1 MTIHSTAAGHA
12 AGKGSEPD
20 SVFAVV
26 ARIREAKKQP
36 GAEKIIDGSIGAMR
50 NEDGSFSILPV
61 VDEVYR
67 QLPPEDLMD
76 YATITGSP
84 EFIKAA
90 IGYTFMGNQ
99 PAGTFAAAVGTPGG
113 SGAVRSMIY
122 NYLDNGEAVLIPDWF
137 WAPYKTIAEENQR
150 KTVTYTMFDAD
161 LKFSAGDLKE
171 KAKKYLDLQKQIL
184 VIFNTPGHNPTGYSL
199 SKEDWGDLIPFFKGL
214 AAANPEKRVVI
225 GLDMAYVDYCG
236 DPVESRRFL
245 GMFTDLPDNLQV
257 VIAFS
262 MSKSFFVYGM
272 RCGAIVGF
280 HKSEEVMRDFTNI
293 HAYSARGTWSNGSRG
308 AQQMLAK
315 ICNDPELT
323 ARAGVQRGKLV
334 KDLIERADIFV
345 REAKKESLR
354 ILPYY
359 GGFFITIPAKDPKA
373 VCAKLEEEKIYLVPM
388 SKGVRLAVC
397 AVPKAKMPGLA
408 ARIKAAQAVI
418 EG

>member
-1 MTIHSTAAGHA
+1 MTLQSTAAGHA

-26 ARIREAKKQP
+26 ARIREAKTQP

-67 QLPPEDLMD
+67 SLPPEDLMD

-84 EFIKAA
+84 EFIQAA
-90 IGYTFMGNQ
+90 INYTFMGNQ
-99 PAGTFAAAVGTPGG
+99 PAGTYAAAVGTPGG

-122 NYLDNGEAVLIPDWF
+122 NYLDNGDYALIPDWH

-150 KTVTYTMFDAD
+150 KVETYVMFDEN
-161 LKFSAGDLKE
+161 LQFSTKDLKE
-171 KAKKYLDLQKQIL
+171 KAAKLLAKQNQIL

-199 SKEDWGDLIPFFKGL
+199 SEEDWQELIPFFREL
-214 AAANPEKRVVI
+214 AKANPVKRVVI

-236 DPVESRRFL
+236 DPVKARHFL
-245 GMFTDLPDNLQV
+245 SLFTDLPENMQV

-272 RCGAIVGF
+272 RSGAIVGF
-280 HKSEEVMRDFTNI
+280 HASQEVMRDFTNI
-293 HAYSARGTWSNGSRG
+293 HSYSARGTWSNGSRG

-315 ICNDPELT
+315 ICGDPILT
-323 ARAGVQRGKLV
+323 ARANAERGALV
-334 KDLIERADIFV
+334 DNLIARADIFV
-345 REAKKESLR
+345 KEAKAADLK
-354 ILPYY
+354 ILPYF

-373 VCAKLEEEKIYLVPM
+373 LCAKLEEEKIYLVPM

-397 AVPKAKMPGLA
+397 AVSRAKMPGLA
-408 ARIKAAQAVI
+408 GRIKAALADL

>member
-1 MTIHSTAAGHA
+1 MTMRSTAAGHA

-26 ARIREAKKQP
+26 ARIREAKTKP

-90 IGYTFMGNQ
+90 IDYTFMGNQ
-99 PAGTFAAAVGTPGG
+99 PAGTRAAAVGTPGG

-122 NYLDNGEAVLIPDWF
+122 NYLDNGEAALIPDWF

-150 KTVTYTMFDAD
+150 RAETYTMFDEE
-161 LKFSAGDLKE
+161 LKFFTKDIKE
-171 KAKKYLDLQKQIL
+171 KAKKYLAAQNQIL

-199 SKEDWGDLIPFFKGL
+199 SEEDWADLIPFFKEL
-214 AAANPEKRVVI
+214 ALANPGKRVVI

-236 DPVESRRFL
+236 DPVKARHFL
-245 GMFTDLPDNLQV
+245 SMFTDLPENMQV

-272 RCGAIVGF
+272 RSGAIVGF
-280 HKSEEVMRDFTNI
+280 HQSAEVMKDFTNI

-315 ICNDPELT
+315 ICNDPALT
-323 ARAGVQRGKLV
+323 ARANAERGSLV
-334 KDLIERADIFV
+334 KDLIERAAIFV
-345 REAKKESLR
+345 KEAGEAKLR
-354 ILPYY
+354 ILPYF

-373 VCAKLEEEKIYLVPM
+373 LCAKLEEEKIYLVPM

-397 AVPKAKMPGLA
+397 AVSKTKMPGLA
-408 ARIKAAQAVI
+408 ARIKAAQTAL